1 MMLYLF
7 NQQQQ
12 LIKRVPLKKIGTLN
26 QYKEITSDKAELM
39 NDTLEASVIYSD
51 EAEKAMFMA
60 VREDDGMF
68 SLYRILG
75 AKTSRNI
82 LNLSGVNFGPDEL
95 DGYVIKD
102 IRPNNEDAQG
112 LIIRLF
118 ENAGVDGWEIRVHTP
133 LPRIT
138 DNFYYV
144 TAREA
149 LKQLQTHGIEFAF
162 SCDLTELGVAKK
174 YLDVY
179 DKIGTNTGT
188 RFTYGDKAL
197 TVEKEIERTNI
208 VTSLIGR
215 GRGEEVGDG
224 YGRRIEFADV
234 VWSKAKGDPLDKPKG
249 QIFLEDPDATLK
261 YGIPVGSGMR
271 KREKVIVFD
280 DCEDPNELLKLT
292 WQNLVEYQR
301 PLVQFSSTVLG
312 AEYIGNTVSI
322 HRHDRGYHYETRIY
336 KQERDFVRNVKKVH
350 LGDNLTS
357 NSKTSTLTAVQ
368 SINTMEKTKMTFY
381 QSTEISK
388 FQDDIMRGAGKEG
401 GSIYQVNGIEAGVSN
416 SREVYEYVWMN
427 GKNIPSSSHFMTANS
442 EGISFKECKKG
453 QWKTIKDVHNGDSH
467 TAWTIDG
474 TFNANFIMAGILR
487 GILIEGA
494 LLKTIYSEGAQKQ
507 YQAVM
512 DHGKFLIQDAK
523 DTPDEIDYSNSKWR
537 DQVQGKTIAEFRG
550 TYDAATNRA
559 NGAAIIKHKDQIF
572 SINVMG
578 EEFSTSIFQ
587 IPADAHADNLK
598 YRMRGKG
605 SFEDGQI
612 TFNDKVIF
620 KKGFEVQGEALFHN
634 NVTMNSNL
642 AVKGGLTINNGQAVY
657 PGQGGGPSGGGGGTG
672 GIPEGLKTDAE
683 KRAWQIYDILL
694 ANKFTK
700 QAACGILGNM
710 QQETGGTF
718 DPDTRQIGGPAYGLV
733 QWDGSAYPL
742 VGPAT
747 YDGKVY
753 VQNLFNA
760 ANIKEPVESLRGQ
773 VQLLLWT
780 FGTSQWM
787 GVIEPSTVAAFK
799 ACTDPAL
806 AARAFER
813 NYERPAATH
822 PERETYAI
830 QWYNKFKDLKP
841 TQATGEAGL
850 KHLESLMNT
859 RVGNGQCYA
868 LSAEYSGF
876 LGGCGM
882 GSGTK
887 YSFSHVI
894 GDTTAASNI
903 GSGYDW
909 GAVGWKVIFN
919 PSLEQ
924 LVVGAIINWTQGAS
938 VGGPNAWTTD
948 PTYGHTGVIRG
959 IEGSTILTYEQ
970 NTEYGQVVAKCVRGF
985 ISAGSIASICIPP
998 K

>member
-7 NQQQQ
+7 NELQQ
-12 LIKRVPLKKIGTLN
+12 LIKRVPRQKIGSLV
-26 QYKEITSDKAELM
+26 QYKEITAERTELL
-39 NDTLEASVIYSD
+39 NDTLEASCLYDNQI
-51 EAEKAMFMA
+51 EKASFMA
-60 VREDDGMF
+60 IREDNNEF
-68 SLYRILG
+68 SLYRILST
-75 AKTSRNI
+75 KTSRNV
-82 LNLSGVNFGPDEL
+82 LGLSGVNFGSDEL
-95 DGYVIKD
+95 DGYVVKD
-102 IRPNNEDAQG
+102 IRPNNEAAQT
-112 LIIRLF
+112 LVNRLF
-118 ENAGVDGWEIRVHTP
+118 ENAGVEGWEIRVHTP
-133 LPRIT
+133 LPNIT

-144 TAREA
+144 TVREA
-149 LKQLQTHGIEFAF
+149 LKQLQTHGIEFTF
-162 SCDLTELGVAKK
+162 SCDLTESGIAKK
-174 YLDVY
+174 YLDAY
-179 DKIGTNTGT
+179 DKIGTNAGT

-224 YGRRIEFADV
+224 YGRRIEFDDIE
-234 VWSKAKGDPLDKPKG
+234 WSKAKGDPLDKPKG
-249 QIFLEDPDATLK
+249 QIFLEDPEATLK

-271 KREKVIVFD
+271 KREKVIIFD
-280 DCEDPNELLKLT
+280 DCDSTVELIKLT
-292 WQNLVEYQR
+292 HAALIENQR

-312 AEYIGNTVSI
+312 AEYIGNTVTI

-336 KQERDFVRNVKKVH
+336 KQERDFIRNIKKVY

-357 NSKTSTLTAVQ
+357 NSKTSTLSAVQ
-368 SINTMEKTKMTFY
+368 SINTMEKTKMTFF

-401 GSIYQVNGIEAGVSN
+401 GSIYQVNGIEAGVSD

-453 QWKTIKDVHNGDSH
+453 EWKTIKDVHNGTSH

-494 LLKTIYSEGAQKQ
+494 LLKTFYTEGNQKQ

-512 DHGKFLIQDAK
+512 DHGKFAIQTAK
-523 DTPDEIDYSNSKWR
+523 DTPNEINYSDKNWR
-537 DQVQGKTIAEFRG
+537 DKVQGNMIAEFKG
-550 TYDAATNRA
+550 TYDANTNRA
-559 NGAAIIKHKDQIF
+559 NGAAIIKAKNQIF

-605 SFEDGQI
+605 SFEDGQV

-620 KKGFEVQGEALFHN
+620 KKGFEVQGETLFHN

-672 GIPEGLKTDAE
+672 GIPDGLTSDVE

-710 QQETGGTF
+710 YQETGYTF
-718 DPDTRQIGGPAYGLV
+718 DPDTRQVGGPAYGLV

-787 GVIEPSTVAAFK
+787 GVIEPATVAGLK
-799 ACTDPAL
+799 ACTDPRL

-822 PERETYAI
+822 PEREDYAV
-830 QWYNKFKDLKP
+830 QWYNRFKDLKP

-919 PSLEQ
+919 PSLDQ

-959 IEGSTILTYEQ
+959 IKGSAILTYEQ

-985 ISAGSIASICIPP
+985 INAGSIASICIPP

>member
-1 MMLYLF
+1 MLYLF
-7 NQQQQ
+7 NELQQ
-12 LIKRVPLKKIGTLN
+12 LIKRVPRQKVGSLV
-26 QYKEITSDKAELM
+26 QYKEITAERTELL
-39 NDTLEASVIYSD
+39 NDTLEASCLYDDLI
-51 EAEKAMFMA
+51 EKASFMA
-60 VREDDGMF
+60 VREDGGEF
-68 SLYRILG
+68 SLYRILST
-75 AKTSRNI
+75 KTSRNV
-82 LNLSGVNFGPDEL
+82 LGLSGVNFGSDEL

-144 TAREA
+144 TVREA
-149 LKQLQTHGIEFAF
+149 LKQLQTHGIEFTF
-162 SCDLTELGVAKK
+162 SCDLTEFGVAKK

-224 YGRRIEFADV
+224 YGRRIEFDDIE
-234 VWSKAKGDPLDKPKG
+234 WSKAKGDPLDKPKG

-280 DCEDPNELLKLT
+280 DCDSTVELIKLT
-292 WQNLVEYQR
+292 HAALIENQR

-312 AEYIGNTVSI
+312 AEYIGNTVTI

-336 KQERDFVRNVKKVH
+336 KQERDFIRNIKKVY

-357 NSKTSTLTAVQ
+357 NSKTSTLSAVQ

-401 GSIYQVNGIEAGVSN
+401 GSIYQVNGIEAGVSD

-494 LLKTIYSEGAQKQ
+494 LLKTTYSEGARKQ

-523 DTPDEIDYSNSKWR
+523 DTPNEIDYSNGKWR
-537 DQVQGKTIAEFRG
+537 NRVQGKKIAEFCG
-550 TYDAATNRA
+550 TYDAATQKA

-578 EEFSTSIFQ
+578 DEHSTSIFQ
-587 IPADAHADNLK
+587 IPADAHIDNLK
-598 YRMRGKG
+598 YRLRGTG
-605 SFEDGQI
+605 SFESGQV
-612 TFNDKVIF
+612 TFNEKVIF
-620 KKGFEVQGEALFHN
+620 KKGFEVQGETLFHN

-672 GIPEGLKTDAE
+672 GLPGELTTDVE

-694 ANKFTK
+694 ANNFTK

-710 QQETGGTF
+710 YQETGYTF

-753 VQNLFNA
+753 VQNLFDA

-787 GVIEPSTVAAFK
+787 GIIEPTTVAGLK
-799 ACTDPAL
+799 ACTDPRL

-813 NYERPAATH
+813 NYERPATTH
-822 PERETYAI
+822 SEREDYAV

-841 TQATGEAGL
+841 TQATGEEGL
-850 KHLESLMNT
+850 QHLESLINT

-919 PSLEQ
+919 PSLDQ
-924 LVVGAIINWTQGAS
+924 LVVGAIINFTQGTS

-970 NTEYGQVVAKCVRGF
+970 NTEYGQVVAKCTRGYL
-985 ISAGSIASICIPP
+985 GSGQIASICIPP

>member
-7 NQQQQ
+7 NELQQ
-12 LIKRVPLKKIGTLN
+12 LIKRVPRQKIGSLV
-26 QYKEITSDKAELM
+26 QYKEITAERTELL
-39 NDTLEASVIYSD
+39 NDTLEGSCLYDDQI
-51 EAEKAMFMA
+51 EKASFMA
-60 VREDDGMF
+60 VREDNNEF
-68 SLYRILG
+68 SLYRILST
-75 AKTSRNI
+75 KTSRNV
-82 LNLSGVNFGPDEL
+82 LGLSGVNFGSDEL
-95 DGYVIKD
+95 DGYVVKD
-102 IRPNNEDAQG
+102 IRPNNEAAQT
-112 LIIRLF
+112 LLNRLF
-118 ENAGVDGWEIRVHTP
+118 ENAGVEGWEIRVHTP
-133 LPRIT
+133 LPNIT

-144 TAREA
+144 TVRET
-149 LKQLQTHGIEFAF
+149 LKQLQTHGIEFTF
-162 SCDLTELGVAKK
+162 SCDLTENGIAKK

-224 YGRRIEFADV
+224 YGRRIEFDDIE
-234 VWSKAKGDPLDKPKG
+234 WSKAKGDPLDKPKG
-249 QIFLEDPDATLK
+249 QIFLEDPEATLK

-271 KREKVIVFD
+271 KREKVIIFD
-280 DCEDPNELLKLT
+280 DCDSTVELIKLT
-292 WQNLVEYQR
+292 HAALIENQR

-312 AEYIGNTVSI
+312 AEYIGNTVTI

-336 KQERDFVRNVKKVH
+336 KQERDFIRNIKKVH

-357 NSKTSTLTAVQ
+357 NSKTSTLSAVQ

-401 GSIYQVNGIEAGVSN
+401 GSIYQVNGIEAGVSD

-427 GKNIPSSSHFMTANS
+427 GRNIPSSSHFMTANS

-453 QWKTIKDVHNGDSH
+453 EWKTIKDVHNGTSH

-494 LLKTIYSEGAQKQ
+494 LLKTYYTEGNQKQ

-512 DHGKFLIQDAK
+512 DHGKFAIQTAK
-523 DTPDEIDYSNSKWR
+523 DTPSEIDYSDKNWR
-537 DQVQGKTIAEFRG
+537 DKVQGNMIAEFKG
-550 TYDAATNRA
+550 TYDANTNRA
-559 NGAAIIKHKDQIF
+559 NGAAIIKAKNQIF

-587 IPADAHADNLK
+587 IPADAHANNLK

-605 SFEDGQI
+605 SFEDGQV

-620 KKGFEVQGEALFHN
+620 KKGFEVQGETLFHN

-672 GIPEGLKTDAE
+672 GIPDGLTSDVE

-710 QQETGGTF
+710 YQETSYTF
-718 DPDTRQIGGPAYGLV
+718 DPDTRQVGGPAYGLV

-787 GVIEPSTVAAFK
+787 GVIEPTTVAGLK
-799 ACTDPAL
+799 ACTDPRL

-822 PERETYAI
+822 PEREDYAV
-830 QWYNKFKDLKP
+830 QWYNRFKDLKP

-909 GAVGWKVIFN
+909 GAVGWKVVFN
-919 PSLEQ
+919 PSLDQ

-959 IEGSTILTYEQ
+959 IEGNAILTYEQ

-985 ISAGSIASICIPP
+985 INAGSIASICIPP